1 MEGTTANF
9 GYDNAQHILDIPD
22 ANSVTLRLQ
31 AIHITAKHE
40 YDTLLIPNIFAAA
53 SFFVILTQ
61 YAYKKWTRSKDKESV
76 ASEVEN
82 GLEADGYRRKEE
94 DKILVWNVGRCAAC
108 VILLGISVWQAVRGK

>member
-31 AIHITAKHE
+31 AIHITAKHK
-40 YDTLLIPNIFAAA
+40 YDTLFIPSIFAAV
-53 SFFVILTQ
+53 SLFVILIQ
-61 YAYKKWTRSKDKESV
+61 YAYKKWIRSKGQESV
-76 ASEVEN
+76 TSEAEDE
-82 GLEADGYRRKEE
+82 LEADEYRQKEE
-94 DKILVWNVGRCAAC
+94 DRILVWNIGRCAAC